1 MDKPNDSAGDAM
13 TPGGAVPDQTKAAT
27 VDVPQKLSLRANMM
41 WSSVG
46 SLTRLGCNY
55 LVSSVLV
62 VRLAAGFDAAGL
74 LALAMAIAN
83 LVNPIADF
91 RLRTVQVTDVTG
103 ERSSREYVGL
113 RSVLSFVA
121 FLVGV
126 VYSVATTSYDAL
138 PVISLYLVYSLA
150 TNFIEVFH
158 AIDQKH
164 LRLDFAGK
172 SYMMQGVGSL
182 LGFVAGLWFFDS
194 LLLAVALMT
203 AVVILVGVVY
213 DAPRARVFEPI
224 RPRLRV
230 GRAVKTLVSLA
241 PLVVAQIAATSVLTV
256 PRQMLAATDGADA
269 LGIYQAVASLAV
281 IVQMGATYVYSPL
294 MGVFAERFHTNKRS
308 ALALLWKTIGGI
320 LVIAA
325 ACALALTFAGE
336 PVLTLLFG
344 EKIRG
349 NTHLLLPAVLCTVI
363 TAFSWFLNDLLL
375 SVRDYLASF
384 VGNVVACVVALAL
397 ARPFVSW
404 FNMNGVSWVGVVAY
418 ASGVL
423 VLAVF
428 LARDYCRLSDS
439 PAAALGDRE
448 DAPTGA

>member
-1 MDKPNDSAGDAM
+1 METPQDPAREAM
-13 TPGGAVPDQTKAAT
+13 IQDEVGASNTQTPQAPE
-27 VDVPQKLSLRANMM
+27 KLSLKANMM

-62 VRLAAGFDAAGL
+62 VRLAAGFDAAGM

-113 RSVLSFVA
+113 RSVLSVVA
-121 FLVGV
+121 FAVGV
-126 VYSVATTSYDAL
+126 VYSLATTSYDVL

-164 LRLDFAGK
+164 LRLDYAGK
-172 SYMMQGVGSL
+172 SYMMQGIGTLV
-182 LGFVAGLWFFDS
+182 GFVAGLWFFDS
-194 LLLAVALMT
+194 LLVAVGAMT
-203 AVVILVGVVY
+203 AVVILVGAVY

-224 RPRLRV
+224 FPQVRI
-230 GRAVKTLVSLA
+230 GRAIKTLVSLA

-256 PRQMLAATDGADA
+256 PRQMLAVSEGAQA
-269 LGIYQAVASLAV
+269 LGVYQAVASLAV

-294 MGVFAERFHTNKRS
+294 MGVFAERFHSNKRA
-308 ALALLWKTIGGI
+308 ALLLLWKTIGGI
-320 LVIAA
+320 VLIAA
-325 ACALALTFAGE
+325 LAALGLALAGE

-349 NTHLLLPAVLCTVI
+349 NTYLLQPAILCTVI
-363 TAFSWFLNDLLL
+363 TAFSWFFNDLLL
-375 SVRDYLASF
+375 SVRDYAASF
-384 VGNVVACVVALAL
+384 VGNVVACVVALVI
-397 ARPFVSW
+397 ARPFVDW
-404 FNMNGVSWVGVVAY
+404 FGMNGVSWVGVAAY

-423 VLAVF
+423 VLAIF
-428 LARDYCRLSDS
+428 LTFDYHRLKDT
-439 PAAALGDRE
+439 PIDLFDEAAEASQ
-448 DAPTGA
+448 GA